1 MGFNLTT
8 LLKIAELV
16 MAVVIYWMHY
26 NTYEADNYVH
36 VFVIMTTFAGFLIV
50 LIGSVLG
57 HLTGNGNNRTLDIF
71 YSVAGA
77 ALYIASGALTIQHFN
92 GWRFDSSTTNL
103 GLTKGSLAIIQGAIF
118 IVDGF
123 FSFRSSS

>member
-8 LLKIAELV
+8 LFKIAELV
-16 MAVVIYWMHY
+16 MAIIIYWMHY

-50 LIGSVLG
+50 LIGNVLG
-57 HLTGNGNNRTLDIF
+57 HITGNANNRTLDIF
-71 YSVAGA
+71 YCVAGA
-77 ALYIASGALTIQHFN
+77 ALYIASGSLTIQHFN
-92 GWRFDSSTTNL
+92 GWRFDSSKTNL

-123 FSFRSSS
+123 FSFRSQ